1 MVKREVMLAKYTP
14 APEYPIVSNKQLD
27 ELQDLHLYE
36 VVTWP
41 MHYPDELCMRLLRQ
55 NSDPNVIL
63 FIAMMNG
70 ITPIMT
76 IGDHKAFIVD
86 LTPKKKSNRSLPS
99 YLNPSYNNTKQAEK
113 HLRDQ
118 RGSV

>member
-1 MVKREVMLAKYTP
+1 MLAKHTP
-14 APEYPIVSNKQLD
+14 APEYPILSNQQLD

-41 MHYPDELCMRLLRQ
+41 MHYPDELCMKLLR
-55 NSDPNVIL
+55 NNPDPNVIL
-63 FIAMMNG
+63 FIALMNG

-76 IGDHKAFIVD
+76 IGDHKSFIVD

-99 YLNPSYNNTKQAEK
+99 YLNPSYNNTEQAEK

>member
-1 MVKREVMLAKYTP
+1 MMLAKYTP

-76 IGDHKAFIVD
+76 ICDHKAVIVD